1 MTINSFTPKKE
12 GEERKG
18 KREVRERKVILAEWR
33 RYGKNKKEKQ
43 NELKMQKGD
52 I

>member
-12 GEERKG
+12 GEERKV
-18 KREVRERKVILAEWR
+18 KREVREQKVILAEWR
-33 RYGKNKKEKQ
+33 RYGKNRKEKQ
-43 NELKMQKGD
+43 NELKMQKGH